1 MSELYEMNTEEFKA
15 LSTVE
20 QALNLAKKVFGRL
33 NPDTPIVKGMFDTP
47 EQAIGSIQMVK
58 HIARAH

>member
-1 MSELYEMNTEEFKA
+1 MNTEEFKA

-58 HIARAH
+58 HIARSH